1 MAKLILKFNAAVLK
15 EYELNDFAITVGR
28 TPDNDI
34 VIDNPA
40 VSGHHCKIT
49 VVGDGYYVEDLIST
63 NGTYLNNKRT
73 VKARL
78 KHNDVVGLA
87 TKHALVFVDEKP
99 EAPAPE
105 PEGRRKFSTEPTITL
120 PPDYQREMVEA
131 AQASAGI
138 EKGSAE
144 RVGVLQILKGM
155 VDKPSYD
162 LSGLST
168 YIGKSDR
175 VQVQIEGKGFFSWAP
190 AVAASIYRKPEGYFL
205 VAVKEGYPIVNG
217 VEVVGQVLLKDGD
230 IIECGA
236 TTMQFVARKP
246 EASSSR

>member
-15 EYELNDFAITVGR
+15 EYEIQKSVMTIGR

-40 VSGHHCKIT
+40 VSGHHCKIIAA
-49 VVGDGYYVEDLIST
+49 GDGFYVEDLVST
-63 NGTYLNNKRT
+63 NGTYLNNKRM

-78 KHNDVVGLA
+78 KQDDVIGLA

-105 PEGRRKFSTEPTITL
+105 SEDKRKFLIDPTVAL
-120 PPDYQREMVEA
+120 PPEKQKEMAQA
-131 AQASAGI
+131 AQASAGLG
-138 EKGSAE
+138 KGPAD

-155 VDKPSYD
+155 VDKPNYE

-175 VQVQIEGKGFFSWAP
+175 VQVQIKGKGFFSWAP

-205 VAVKEGYPIVNG
+205 VAVKENYPIVNG
-217 VEVVGQVLLKDGD
+217 VEVIGQVLLKDGD

-236 TTMQFVARKP
+236 TTMQFVAKKP
-246 EASSSR
+246 K